1 MPPLEIDTG
10 YLKEVL
16 IGLLNTPSPTGFAEQ
31 AVDYVEKALR
41 AFPLRLSRTPRGA
54 LLAEWAGRAGSS
66 PRALTAHVD
75 TLGAMVKEIK
85 PNGRLKLTRLGG
97 VILPGVETEGV
108 TIFTSSGTT
117 VRGSYMFEEP
127 AGHVAGARVAETK
140 RDEDNLEVRLDALT
154 RSAEETLGLGI
165 GVGDFV
171 AFDPRVETGPA
182 GFVRARHL
190 D

>member
-97 VILPGVETEGV
+97 VILPGVET
-108 TIFTSSGTT
+108 
-117 VRGSYMFEEP
+117 
-127 AGHVAGARVAETK
+127 
-140 RDEDNLEVRLDALT
+140 
-154 RSAEETLGLGI
+154 
-165 GVGDFV
+165 
-171 AFDPRVETGPA
+171 
-182 GFVRARHL
+182 
-190 D
+190 